1 MLKMKYRNCKSLLP
15 ININAL
21 MTSPIT
27 IPIVAYFK
35 LILSILLALGY
46 NNLPDMVQGFDS
58 DGQFILLIA
67 LLQQGKAT

>member
-1 MLKMKYRNCKSLLP
+1 
-15 ININAL
+15 
-21 MTSPIT
+21 
-27 IPIVAYFK
+27 